1 MMKFFSIVLSSL
13 ILVQSLNI
21 SIEDISKLDVLLE
34 HAEYHQKNYDDS
46 FLEFL
51 CEHYGNQIAEDT
63 SNNHKEHKDLP
74 FKHDSNTCNNLNWTI
89 VLNSSFIEIKN
100 TTVLES
106 STSNF
111 FYKESTS
118 VFEKQSIFQP
128 PKLS

>member
-1 MMKFFSIVLSSL
+1 MMKFFSIILSSL

-21 SIEDISKLDVLLE
+21 SIEDFSKLNVLLE
-34 HAEYHQKNYDDS
+34 HAKYHQENYGDS

-51 CEHYGNQIAEDT
+51 SEHYGEKISEI
-63 SNNHKEHKDLP
+63 SNKHKEHKDLP

-111 FYKESTS
+111 LYKESTS